1 MQVGSAPVEE
11 VLERIRASYLKW
23 REPVVTAMAKRRRDP
38 FRVLISCILSLRT
51 KDEVTKQASKRLFSV
66 ADNPEAMLRL
76 SEEEIARLIYPVGFY
91 NTKAKNIRHICK
103 TLVEEYGGRVPDSM
117 EELLKLKGVGRKT
130 ANLVLVEGFDK
141 PGICVDTHVHRIC
154 NRLGWV
160 RTKSPEGTEMELRR
174 ILPERYWKEINRWFV
189 AFGKTICRPVSPIC
203 SECPVEDLCPRVGVK
218 KSR

>member
-1 MQVGSAPVEE
+1 MIEK
-11 VLERIRASYLKW
+11 VLERIEKEYPKW
-23 REPVVTAMAKRRRDP
+23 KEPVVTKMARKKKDP
-38 FRVLISCILSLRT
+38 FKVLISCLLSLRT
-51 KDEVTKQASKRLFSV
+51 KDEVTKEASKRLFER
-66 ADNPEAMLRL
+66 AKTPEEMIKL

-91 NTKAKNIRHICK
+91 NNKAKIIREISK
-103 TLVEEYGGRVPDSM
+103 TLLEKYGGKVPDSL

-160 RTKSPEGTEMELRR
+160 TTKTPEETEMALRK
-174 ILPERYWKEINRWFV
+174 ILPQKYWKEINRWFV
-189 AFGKTICRPVSPIC
+189 AFGKTICKPVSPLC
-203 SECPVEDLCPRVGVK
+203 SQCPVSDLCPKIGAT